1 MPSLY
6 VAVVAVVVVGG
17 GGDVAV
23 AVAVALS
30 DDEFTGKG
38 LSYSI
43 SIYLDG
49 SPCCRSAKVMNMP
62 TDPTNSTTNLNAR
75 RLDHSRTAVRDFLA
89 NFFIEDFY
97 FGNFYI
103 QKSFYFIRF
112 SL

>member
-17 GGDVAV
+17 GGAVAVVGAV

-89 NFFIEDFY
+89 NFFICVLLTICLISFDS
-97 FGNFYI
+97 
-103 QKSFYFIRF
+103 QKM
-112 SL
+112 L